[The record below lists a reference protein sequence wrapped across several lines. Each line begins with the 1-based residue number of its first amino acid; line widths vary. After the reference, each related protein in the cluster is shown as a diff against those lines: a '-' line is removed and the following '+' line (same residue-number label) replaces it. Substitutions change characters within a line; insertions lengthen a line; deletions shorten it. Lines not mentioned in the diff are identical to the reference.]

1 MSGEKEKKDN
11 YITLLSGVIEPL
23 PTIDGGTSNP
33 AVMRQHHN
41 HTPHTLT
48 GIMYIIIAETSD
60 KNCLDDIRRQKS
72 EEPTEAYRNKNDYF
86 YRGIPA

>member
-11 YITLLSGVIEPL
+11 YITPLSGVIEP
-23 PTIDGGTSNP
+23 PFPVDGGTSNP

-48 GIMYIIIAETSD
+48 SIMYTIIAETSD
-60 KNCLDDIRRQKS
+60 KNRVDDISRQKS
-72 EEPTEAYRNKNDYF
+72 RQKQE
-86 YRGIPA
+86 